1 MTGPLKDIRVIDF
14 SHLMAGPWASQKLGD
29 MGADVIKIE
38 RPRTGEYQ
46 RSYFIA
52 DSYFGEDGAGFVSLN
67 RNKRSLTVDLRT
79 QQGRELVYELVKAA
93 DIVLEN
99 FRPGVMEKLQLG
111 YEELSEV
118 NSSIVYCRACGY
130 GTKGPLVDWPG
141 QDLLVQSMVG
151 MLWQTGVRGG
161 PPTPAPTFIADAM
174 TGQEMAF
181 AVLAALHHREKTGE
195 GQYVEVNMLHSTMQL
210 LTQEL
215 TAFLNSG
222 RIFERDE
229 DVPGHPMLAAP
240 YGVYETKDGY
250 IALAMNPLPDLG
262 EILGLP
268 QLERYTTPKSAF
280 DDKAQIT
287 DLIKQRLLKRTTE
300 EWLLVMH
307 ERGVWC
313 GSVLTYKELVEHPQI
328 AENDMV
334 TTVHHPQAG
343 KIRLVN
349 IPAKLSKTPGSIR
362 LPPPAIGEHNE
373 EILREMGLTDERI
386 ERLREEG
393 IVPVEDSELQ

>member
-1 MTGPLKDIRVIDF
+1 MTGPLADVRVIDF

-67 RNKRSLTVDLRT
+67 RNKRSLTVDLRAE
-79 QQGRELVYELVKAA
+79 QGRKIVHELVRTA

-99 FRPGVMEKLQLG
+99 FRPGVMERLGLG
-111 YEELSEV
+111 YEELSGI
-118 NSSIVYCRACGY
+118 NPGLVYCRATGY

-141 QDLLVQSMVG
+141 QDLLVQAMVG
-151 MLWQTGVRGG
+151 VLWQTGTRGG
-161 PPTPAPTFIADAM
+161 PPTPAPTFVADAM

-181 AVLAALHHREKTGE
+181 AVLAALHHRDRTGE
-195 GQYVEVNMLHSTMQL
+195 GQYVEVNMLHATMQL

-222 RIFERDE
+222 RTFERDE

-240 YGVYETKDGY
+240 YGVYETRDGY

-262 EILGLP
+262 GVLGLP
-268 QLERYTTPKSAF
+268 QLERYTDAKSAF
-280 DDKAQIT
+280 EDKAEIT
-287 DLIKQRLLKRTTE
+287 TLIRQKLLERTTG
-300 EWLLVMH
+300 EWLQAMH
-307 ERGVWC
+307 ERGIWC
-313 GSVLTYKELVEHPQI
+313 GAVLTYGELAEHPQV
-328 AENDMV
+328 AENEMV
-334 TTVHHPQAG
+334 ATVHHPQAG
-343 KIRLVN
+343 DIRLVN
-349 IPAKLSKTPGSIR
+349 VPEKLSKTPGSIR
-362 LPPPAIGEHNE
+362 RAPPAIGEHNE
-373 EILREMGLTDERI
+373 EILREMGLTAQEI
-386 ERLREEG
+386 ERLSEAG
-393 IVPVEDSELQ
+393 IVPVEKSER